1 MNDMNDIVHRQTF
14 VVASNL
20 ADSTC
25 RKDMG
30 SDFKEVLDLRIFPIA
45 AHGEL
50 KFTGV
55 LIRVR
60 GSPCLNNQQLPTRR
74 CGLQS
79 GGEKTCRYSF
89 SSS

>member
-1 MNDMNDIVHRQTF
+1 MNDIVHRQTF

-50 KFTGV
+50 KFTGM

-60 GSPCLNNQQLPTRR
+60 G
-74 CGLQS
+74 
-79 GGEKTCRYSF
+79 
-89 SSS
+89 